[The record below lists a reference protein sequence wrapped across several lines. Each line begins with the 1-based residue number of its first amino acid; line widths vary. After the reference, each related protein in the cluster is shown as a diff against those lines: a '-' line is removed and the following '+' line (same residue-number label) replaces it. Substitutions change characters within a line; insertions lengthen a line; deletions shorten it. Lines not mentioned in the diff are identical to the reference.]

1 MADVSAPI
9 PPDRAGAVLT
19 VDLAA
24 IVENWR
30 LLAKKAKHGSDCG
43 AVVKADG
50 YGLGAAQVAA
60 ALSGAG
66 CKTFYVAHLD
76 EGIALRAAI
85 GKGPRIIVM
94 HGVNPGYERDI
105 FRHGLI
111 PVLST
116 PQQIADWKTFAT
128 DADVLQETIIQ
139 VDTGMNRLGL
149 SEQEF
154 ADHLADPDAFQG
166 LTPLALMSHLACAG
180 APDHPLNLAQLNRFT
195 SALSALRT
203 KFADVKATL
212 ANSSG
217 VFLGD
222 AWHFDFVR
230 PGAALYG
237 LNPQPGR
244 PNPMLPV
251 VRLQAKILQ
260 VRRVDSTQTVGY
272 GATFQA
278 ADGAKLATVSVGY
291 ADGFLRSLSN
301 GGRARLDGI
310 PVRVAGIVSMDLLTF
325 DVSDVP
331 ESSLKPGAMIDILS
345 QDHTADDLAAE
356 AGTIGYEILTSL
368 GQRYARRYLP
378 PTAAGLSGG
387 QGR

>member
-1 MADVSAPI
+1 MI

-24 IVENWR
+24 VAENWR
-30 LLAKKAKHGSDCG
+30 LLQRKLKHNTDCG

-50 YGLGAAQVAA
+50 YGLGAAQVGT
-60 ALSGAG
+60 ALAGAG

-85 GKGPRIIVM
+85 GQGPRIVVM
-94 HGVNPGYERDI
+94 HGVLRGYEGEL
-105 FRHGLI
+105 FRHSLI

-116 PQQIADWKTFAT
+116 PQQIVDWKTFAT
-128 DADVLQETIIQ
+128 DADVLQDSIIQ
-139 VDTGMNRLGL
+139 VDTGINRLGL

-154 ADHLADPDAFQG
+154 ADHMSDPDAFQG

-180 APDHPLNLAQLNRFT
+180 TPDHELNVAQLERFT
-195 SALSALRT
+195 SALSAFRT
-203 KFADVKATL
+203 KFGDAKGTL
-212 ANSSG
+212 ANSAG

-222 AWHFDFVR
+222 AWHFDFAR

-237 LNPQPGR
+237 LNPQPGQ

-272 GATFQA
+272 GASFRA

-291 ADGFLRSLSN
+291 ADGFHRALSN
-301 GGRARLDGI
+301 AGTAHIDGV
-310 PVRVAGIVSMDLLTF
+310 PVKVAGVVSMDLLTF
-325 DVSDVP
+325 DVSNVP
-331 ESSLKPGAMIDILS
+331 DSSLRPGAMIDLLS
-345 QDHTADDLAAE
+345 QNHGPDDLARQ

-368 GQRYARRYLP
+368 GNRYARRYLS
-378 PTAAGLSGG
+378 PTATGLG
-387 QGR
+387 Q

>member
-1 MADVSAPI
+1 VADARAPI

-30 LLAKKAKHGSDCG
+30 LLSRKLKHNCDCG

-50 YGLGAAQVAA
+50 YGLGAEQIGA
-60 ALSGAG
+60 ALAGAG

-76 EGIALRAAI
+76 EGIVLRAAI
-85 GKGPRIIVM
+85 GKGPRIVVM
-94 HGVNPGYERDI
+94 HGVNPGYEGEL
-105 FRHGLI
+105 FRHSLI

-116 PQQIADWKTFAT
+116 PQQIVDWKTFAS
-128 DADVLQETIIQ
+128 DADVLQESLIQ

-154 ADHLADPDAFQG
+154 ADHMSDPDAFTG

-180 APDHPLNLAQLNRFT
+180 APDHELNLAQLNRFT
-195 SALSALRT
+195 SALSAFRT
-203 KFADVKATL
+203 KFGDAKGTL

-217 VFLGD
+217 IFLGD
-222 AWHFDFVR
+222 AWHFDFAR

-237 LNPQPGR
+237 LNPQPGHA
-244 PNPMLPV
+244 NPMLPV
-251 VRLQAKILQ
+251 ARLQAKILQ
-260 VRRVDSTQTVGY
+260 IRRVDSTQTVGY

-291 ADGFLRSLSN
+291 ADGFHRALSN
-301 GGRARLDGI
+301 AGTARLDGV
-310 PVRVAGIVSMDLLTF
+310 PVAVAGVVSMDLMTF
-325 DVSDVP
+325 DVSNVP
-331 ESSLKPGAMIDILS
+331 DSSLRPGAMIDLLV
-345 QDHTADDLAAE
+345 QDHGPDDLGSE
-356 AGTIGYEILTSL
+356 GGTIGYEILTSL
-368 GQRYARRYLP
+368 GDRYARRYLS
-378 PTAAGLSGG
+378 PTAMGAG
-387 QGR
+387 Q